1 MASDPTLVVAR
12 VVQALEAVNAT
23 YWVGGSLASS
33 SYGIPRATQDVDLVA
48 DLRSEQAA
56 PFVAALA
63 DEFYVDAESVADAIR
78 RRASF
83 NVVHLATMYKAD
95 VFIMQA
101 SPWAR
106 IEAGRRRLESL
117 SGEDETV
124 RVYLSSPEDVILHK
138 LEWYRL
144 GGGVSDR
151 QWGDVLGVLKVQG
164 EALDFGYLRQWAG
177 ELGLTEL
184 LAAAL
189 RDAGLKG

>member
-1 MASDPTLVVAR
+1 
-12 VVQALEAVNAT
+12 
-23 YWVGGSLASS
+23 
-33 SYGIPRATQDVDLVA
+33 
-48 DLRSEQAA
+48 
-56 PFVAALA
+56 
-63 DEFYVDAESVADAIR
+63 
-78 RRASF
+78 
-83 NVVHLATMYKAD
+83 
-95 VFIMQA
+95 
-101 SPWAR
+101 
-106 IEAGRRRLESL
+106 LESL

>member
-1 MASDPTLVVAR
+1 VASDPTLVVAR